1 MTSARPPAKPPLL
14 SSRRRRAFLGLG
26 LAGLAAP
33 LLQACG
39 GSSGGSSTPSDPESV
54 QWLRQGI
61 LQALDGSDVD
71 MTAVSVAIFA
81 GQDIIWREAFGYANP
96 DAQLPVTVD
105 TRFNVG
111 SVAKLFAT
119 LAVMILRDRGAL
131 SLDQPV
137 VQLLPSFSMLSPEY
151 TQVTVRHLVNH
162 SSGFPGTNY
171 RNVFN
176 FAPIPGYAQDTLKSL
191 SLSRLKHDP
200 GELSVYCNDGFTL
213 LELVVPALTGQ
224 SYTDFIQ
231 HELLDPLGMPL
242 TGFAL
247 APATE
252 GTFVHPRY
260 QGKTQ
265 PQEFVAALATGGIVS
280 TPTDMMKIARLLLD
294 GGMFEGQRIVSA
306 GALQDMA
313 VEQSA
318 YTRIDL
324 GNSPLRYGL
333 GWDNV
338 VQPGMEAGGLQA
350 WHKNGGT
357 DFFHSDFIVVPGARL
372 ALMITGA
379 SSEYGGLALAEGALL
394 RTAQERGVI
403 TALPSAIVPVVPP
416 VAASATDVSAL
427 TGIYANYNL
436 PVEVLQAGDGSL
448 TLNTWHATGWTVLA
462 VGLRLRTDGRWWADG
477 TANTCYAFKE
487 MSGYFYLIQ
496 RVLSSNALYWTDTPA
511 GEWLPDAPAPLPA
524 AWQNR
529 LGSNWLDIN
538 DAPESFEGKLAPRTG
553 EISQLAE
560 RPGYVLWNNAQL
572 LRVIDDNQAGMTV
585 KIPAVAGRD
594 LVELNMVMEG
604 DGEYLHSGTMVFRR
618 V

>member
-1 MTSARPPAKPPLL
+1 MTSVRTPAKSPLL
-14 SSRRRRAFLGLG
+14 FSLPRRAFLGLG

-39 GSSGGSSTPSDPESV
+39 SSTNISADPASV
-54 QWLRQGI
+54 QWLSQGI
-61 LQALDGSDVD
+61 LQALDGSDAD

-81 GQDIIWREAFGYANP
+81 GEDIIWRKAFGYANP
-96 DAQLPVTVD
+96 DTQLPVTVD

-137 VQLLPSFSMLSPEY
+137 VQLLPSFNMLSPGY

-176 FAPIPGYAQDTLKSL
+176 FAPIPGYAQDTLKEL

-231 HELLDPLGMPL
+231 HELLDPLGMAL
-242 TGFAL
+242 TGFTL
-247 APATE
+247 TPAAE

-260 QGKTQ
+260 QGKTE
-265 PQEFVAALATGGIVS
+265 PQEFVAAYATGGILT
-280 TPTDMMKIARLLLD
+280 TPTDMMKIARLFLD
-294 GGMFEGQRIVSA
+294 GGTFEGQRIVSA
-306 GALQDMA
+306 GALQEMA
-313 VEQSA
+313 VDQSA

-338 VQPGMEAGGLQA
+338 VQPGLEAGGLLA
-350 WHKNGGT
+350 WQKNGGT
-357 DFFHSDFIVVPGARL
+357 DFFHSDFLIVPGARL
-372 ALMITGA
+372 AMMITGA

-394 RTAQERGVI
+394 RIAQERGVI
-403 TALPSAIVPVVPP
+403 SALPSAIVPVVPP
-416 VAASATDVSAL
+416 VASSASDVSAL
-427 TGIYANYNL
+427 LGVYANYNL
-436 PVEVLQAGDGSL
+436 PIQVLQAGDGSL
-448 TLNTWHATGWTVLA
+448 TLNTWRATGWSELA
-462 VGLRLRTDGRWWADG
+462 TGLRLRTDGRWWTDG
-477 TANTCYAFKE
+477 KANTCYAFKSV
-487 MSGYFYLIQ
+487 SGYLYVIQ
-496 RVLSSNALYWTDTPA
+496 RVLSGNGLYWTDTPA
-511 GEWLPDAPAPLPA
+511 GEWLPDAPAPLPR

-538 DAPESFEGKLAPRTG
+538 DDPESFEGKLAPRTG
-553 EISQLAE
+553 VIGQLAE
-560 RPGYVLWNNAQL
+560 QPGYVLWNNAQL

-585 KIPAVAGRD
+585 KIPVVAGRD

-604 DGEYLHSGTMVFRR
+604 GEEQLHIGTMVFRR

>member
-1 MTSARPPAKPPLL
+1 MTSARTPAKPPLL
-14 SSRRRRAFLGLG
+14 SSHPRRAFLGLG
-26 LAGLAAP
+26 LAALATP

-39 GSSGGSSTPSDPESV
+39 GSSGGANTPTDPASV
-54 QWLRQGI
+54 QWLRQGV
-61 LQALDGSDVD
+61 LQALDGSDAD

-81 GQDIIWREAFGYANP
+81 DKDIVWREAFGYANP
-96 DAQLPVTVD
+96 DTQLPVTVD
-105 TRFNVG
+105 TRFNLG
-111 SVAKLFAT
+111 SIAKLFAT

-137 VQLLPSFSMLSPEY
+137 VQLLPSFSMLSPAY
-151 TQVTVRHLVNH
+151 TQVTVRQLVNH
-162 SSGFPGTNY
+162 SPGFPGTNY

-176 FAPIPGYAQDTLKSL
+176 FAPIPGYAQDTLKEL

-213 LELVVPALTGQ
+213 LDLVVPALTGQ

-231 HELLDPLGMPL
+231 HELLDPLGMTL
-242 TGFAL
+242 TGFTL
-247 APATE
+247 APAAE

-265 PQEFVAALATGGIVS
+265 PQEFVAAYATGGIIS
-280 TPTDMMKIARLLLD
+280 TPTDMMKIARLFMD
-294 GGMFEGQRIVSA
+294 GGVFEGQRIVSA
-306 GALQDMA
+306 GAVQDMA

-324 GNSPLRYGL
+324 GNSPLRFGL

-338 VQPGMEAGGLQA
+338 VQAGMAAGGLLA
-350 WHKNGGT
+350 WHKTGAT
-357 DFFHSDFIVVPGARL
+357 DFFHTEFIVVPGARL
-372 ALMITGA
+372 ALVITGA
-379 SSEYGGLALAEGALL
+379 SSDYDGLSLAEGALL
-394 RTAQERGVI
+394 RTAQEHGVI
-403 TALPSAIVPVVPP
+403 SALPSAVVPVVPP
-416 VAASATDVSAL
+416 LASSAPDVSPL
-427 TGIYANYNL
+427 TGIYANYNR
-436 PVEVLQAGDGSL
+436 PVQLLQAGDGSL
-448 TLNTWHATGWTVLA
+448 TLNTWSATGWNVLA
-462 VGLRLRTDGRWWADG
+462 AGLRLRTDGRWWADA
-477 TANTCYAFKE
+477 TVNKCYAFKE
-487 MSGYFYLIQ
+487 MSGHFYLIQ
-496 RVLSSNALYWTDTPA
+496 RVLSANSLYWTDVPA
-511 GEWLPDAPAPLPA
+511 GQWLPDAPAPLPS

-529 LGSNWLDIN
+529 LGSHWLDIN
-538 DAPESFEGKLAPRTG
+538 DDPESFEGKLAPRTG
-553 EISQLAE
+553 VIGQLAE

-604 DGEYLHSGTMVFRR
+604 AEEQLHIGTMVFRR

>member
-1 MTSARPPAKPPLL
+1 MTSARIPAKPPLL
-14 SSRRRRAFLGLG
+14 ARLPRRAFLGLG

-39 GSSGGSSTPSDPESV
+39 GSSGSSTPADPESV
-54 QWLRQGI
+54 QWLSQGI
-61 LQALDGSDVD
+61 LHALDGSDPD

-81 GQDIIWREAFGYANP
+81 GEDIVWRKAFGYANP
-96 DAQLPVTVD
+96 DTQLPVTVD

-137 VQLLPSFSMLSPEY
+137 VQLLPSFNMISPEY
-151 TQVTVRHLVNH
+151 TDVTVRHLVNH

-176 FAPIPGYAQDTLKSL
+176 FAPIPGYAQDTLKEL

-200 GELSVYCNDGFTL
+200 GQLSVYCNDGFTL

-231 HELLDPLGMPL
+231 LELLDPLGMTL
-242 TGFAL
+242 TGFTL
-247 APATE
+247 TPAAE

-260 QGKTQ
+260 QGKTE
-265 PQEFVAALATGGIVS
+265 PQEFVAAYATGGILT
-280 TPTDMMKIARLLLD
+280 TPTDMMKMARLFLD

-313 VEQSA
+313 VDQSA
-318 YTRIDL
+318 YTQINL
-324 GNSPLRYGL
+324 GNPPLRYGL

-338 VQPGMEAGGLQA
+338 VQPGLEAGGLLA
-350 WHKNGGT
+350 WQKNGGT
-357 DFFHSDFIVVPGARL
+357 DFFHSDFLIVPGARL
-372 ALMITGA
+372 AMMITGA
-379 SSEYGGLALAEGALL
+379 SSEYGGLGLAEGALL

-403 TALPSAIVPVVPP
+403 SALPTAIVPVVPP
-416 VAASATDVSAL
+416 VASSVPDVSAL
-427 TGIYANYNL
+427 LGVYANYNL
-436 PVEVLQAGDGSL
+436 PIQVLQAADGSL
-448 TLNTWHATGWTVLA
+448 TLNTWRATGWTELTA
-462 VGLRLRTDGRWWADG
+462 GLRLRTDGRWWADA
-477 TANTCYAFKE
+477 TANTCYVFKE
-487 MSGYFYLIQ
+487 MSGYLYVIQ
-496 RVLSSNALYWTDTPA
+496 RALSKNSLYWSDTPA
-511 GEWLPDAPAPLPA
+511 GEWLPDAPAPLPT

-538 DAPESFEGKLAPRTG
+538 DDPESFEGKLAPRTG
-553 EISQLAE
+553 VIGQLAE

-585 KIPAVAGRD
+585 KIPVVAGRD

-604 DGEYLHSGTMVFRR
+604 GEEYLHIGTMVFRR
-618 V
+618 A

>member
-1 MTSARPPAKPPLL
+1 MTSDHTAAKPPLL
-14 SSRRRRAFLGLG
+14 SSRPRRAFLGLG
-26 LAGLAAP
+26 LAALVSP

-39 GSSGGSSTPSDPESV
+39 GSNTPADPESV

-61 LQALDGSDVD
+61 LQALDGSDAD

-96 DAQLPVTVD
+96 DTRLPVTVD

-176 FAPIPGYAQDTLKSL
+176 FAPIPGYAQDTLKEL

-224 SYTDFIQ
+224 SYIDFIQ
-231 HELLDPLGMPL
+231 HELLDPLGMTL

-247 APATE
+247 APAAE

-265 PQEFVAALATGGIVS
+265 PQEFVAAHATGGILS
-280 TPTDMMKIARLLLD
+280 TPTDMMKIARLFLD
-294 GGMFEGQRIVSA
+294 GGMFEGRRIVSA

-338 VQPGMEAGGLQA
+338 VQPGMEAGGLLA

-372 ALMITGA
+372 ALVITGA

-403 TALPSAIVPVVPP
+403 SALPSAIVPVVPP
-416 VAASATDVSAL
+416 LASSPPDVSPL
-427 TGIYANYNL
+427 TGIYANYNR
-436 PVEVLQAGDGSL
+436 PVQLLQAGDGSL
-448 TLNTWHATGWTVLA
+448 TLNTWEATGWTVLTA
-462 VGLRLRTDGRWWADG
+462 GLRLRTDGRWWADA
-477 TANTCYAFKE
+477 TANKCYAFKE
-487 MSGYFYLIQ
+487 MSGHFYLIQ
-496 RVLSSNALYWTDTPA
+496 RVLSDNSLYWTDIP
-511 GEWLPDAPAPLPA
+511 GGQWLPDAPAPLPA

-538 DAPESFEGKLAPRTG
+538 DDPESFEGKLAPRTG
-553 EISQLAE
+553 VIGQLAE
-560 RPGYVLWNNAQL
+560 RPGYVLWNNKQL

-604 DGEYLHSGTMVFRR
+604 QEEQLHIGTMVFRR